1 MVPSRHYAYMLQI
14 LAARLAAT
22 DGNPDP
28 AGPTEIPLTAP
39 AQAST
44 QIPAQAAIPIPTS
57 TVKGW
62 THEEI
67 RELRRLIAHNA
78 TATAMF
84 DLTCAKPGQ
93 RVTFEEVFT
102 HAGRT
107 HSTAKADLSAFSR
120 VKNMRFGKNRG
131 WPVDWQTI
139 DGGHLIYWAHALL
152 AKWWNEK
159 E

>member
-1 MVPSRHYAYMLQI
+1 MVPRRHYDFMVQT
-14 LAARLAAT
+14 LAASLTAT

-28 AGPTEIPLTAP
+28 PGPTEVRPMAP
-39 AQAST
+39 AEDAIQG
-44 QIPAQAAIPIPTS
+44 PAPI
-57 TVKGW
+57 VKGW
-62 THEEI
+62 TREEI

-78 TATAMF
+78 TATALF
-84 DLTCAKPGQ
+84 DLTCANPGQ

-107 HSTAKADLSAFSR
+107 HSTAKAELSAFSR
-120 VKNMRFGKNRG
+120 VKNMRFGKHRF

-152 AKWWNEK
+152 AQWWNAK
-159 E
+159 D